1 MRLKNKIAIIVGS
14 SRGLGLSIAK
24 GYKNEGAK
32 VVITYLEKKEEA
44 LSVYQKEGFSDVFQ
58 LDIRCRESLVEF
70 YEKIKEK
77 YKKIDI
83 LVNNAGINRT
93 ADFIDQTDDEW
104 DSVIETN
111 LTGVFRNS
119 QEALNLI
126 SDGGKIINIGSLS
139 GEYGGP
145 RTPSYAAA
153 KMGIMALTHNLAR
166 FLADRNICVNCLSPG
181 VIAGEFTEDSM
192 SPEVKK
198 TALKLMLLKRFAKY
212 EEMVGAAIFLAS
224 DDSSY
229 VTAQTISVNGGAHV
243 RMR

>member
-24 GYKNEGAK
+24 GYKNEGAR

-166 FLADRNICVNCLSPG
+166 FVSDRNICVNCLSPG

-229 VTAQTISVNGGAHV
+229 LTAQTISVNGGAHV

>member
-229 VTAQTISVNGGAHV
+229 LTAQTISVNGGAHV

>member
-24 GYKNEGAK
+24 GYKNEGAR

-229 VTAQTISVNGGAHV
+229 LTAQTISVNGGAHV

>member
-24 GYKNEGAK
+24 GYKNEGAR

>member
-119 QEALNLI
+119 QEALHLI

-229 VTAQTISVNGGAHV
+229 LTAQTISVNGGAHV

>member
-224 DDSSY
+224 DDSNY
-229 VTAQTISVNGGAHV
+229 LTAQTISVNGGAHV

>member
-1 MRLKNKIAIIVGS
+1 MRLNNKIAIIVGS

-229 VTAQTISVNGGAHV
+229 LTAQTISVNGGAHV

>member
-24 GYKNEGAK
+24 GYKNEGAR

-224 DDSSY
+224 DDSGY
-229 VTAQTISVNGGAHV
+229 LTAQTISVNGGAHV

>member
-58 LDIRCRESLVEF
+58 LDIRCRESLIEF

-181 VIAGEFTEDSM
+181 VIAGEFTEDTM
-192 SPEVKK
+192 SPDVKK

-229 VTAQTISVNGGAHV
+229 LTAQTISVNGGAHV

>member
-32 VVITYLEKKEEA
+32 VIITYLEKKKEA

-58 LDIRCRESLVEF
+58 LDIRCRESLIEF

-166 FLADRNICVNCLSPG
+166 FLADRNICVNCLSPELLLANSQKI
-181 VIAGEFTEDSM
+181 VC
-192 SPEVKK
+192 
-198 TALKLMLLKRFAKY
+198 LLM
-212 EEMVGAAIFLAS
+212 
-224 DDSSY
+224 
-229 VTAQTISVNGGAHV
+229 
-243 RMR
+243 

>member
-24 GYKNEGAK
+24 GYRNEGAK

-192 SPEVKK
+192 SPEVKR

>member
-24 GYKNEGAK
+24 GYKNEGAR

-192 SPEVKK
+192 SPDVKK

-229 VTAQTISVNGGAHV
+229 LTAQTISVNGGAHV

>member
-32 VVITYLEKKEEA
+32 VVITYLEKKKEA

-224 DDSSY
+224 DDSNY
-229 VTAQTISVNGGAHV
+229 LTAQTISVNGGAHV

>member
-24 GYKNEGAK
+24 GYRNEGAK

-229 VTAQTISVNGGAHV
+229 LTAQTISVNGGAHV

>member
-32 VVITYLEKKEEA
+32 VVITYLEKKKEA

-229 VTAQTISVNGGAHV
+229 LTAQTISVNGGAHV